1 MAGKQIVWDAPG
13 SRYFENGVSKG
24 VLYPMTETGD
34 YGVGVAWNGLT
45 TVTESPS
52 GAEANDIYADNIKY
66 ATLRSAETFGGTIEA
81 YTYPDEFSVCDGSV
95 SPAKGVNFG
104 QQKRRGFGLSYVT
117 NVGND
122 TATESDDGYKLHLI
136 YGATAAPSE
145 RSYTT
150 TNDSPDAMSM
160 SWEIST
166 VPVSITN
173 DDLRPVSTI
182 IIDTTKLDEKGKT
195 ALQSLETMLYGSAT
209 KDPELPLPGDVYALF
224 KNETVL
230 PETKLNDESH

>member
-182 IIDTTKLDEKGKT
+182 TIDITKLDEKGKT

-209 KDPELPLPGDVYALF
+209 KDPKLPLPGDVYAMF

>member
-66 ATLRSAETFGGTIEA
+66 ATLRSAETFGGKIEA

-150 TNDSPDAMSM
+150 TNDSPDVMSM
-160 SWEIST
+160 SWDIST

-182 IIDTTKLDEKGKT
+182 TIDTTKLDETGKT
-195 ALQSLETMLYGSAT
+195 ALKSLETMLYGSAT
-209 KDPELPLPGDVYALF
+209 KDPKLPLPGDVYALF
-224 KNETVL
+224 KDTTTL

>member
-81 YTYPDEFSVCDGSV
+81 YTYPDEFSACDGSV

-166 VPVSITN
+166 VPISITN

-182 IIDTTKLDEKGKT
+182 TIDTTKLDEKGKT

-209 KDPELPLPGDVYALF
+209 NDPKLPLPGDVYALF

>member
-145 RSYTT
+145 RSYTS

-166 VPVSITN
+166 VPVSITQ

-182 IIDTTKLDEKGKT
+182 TIDTTKLDEKGKT

-209 KDPELPLPGDVYALF
+209 KDPKLPLPGDVYALF
-224 KNETVL
+224 KDATTL
-230 PETKLNDESH
+230 PETKLNNESH

>member
-81 YTYPDEFSVCDGSV
+81 YTYPDEFSVCDGSI

-182 IIDTTKLDEKGKT
+182 TIDTTKLDEVGKT
-195 ALQSLETMLYGSAT
+195 ALKSLETMLYGSAT
-209 KDPELPLPGDVYALF
+209 KDPKLPLPGDVYTLF
-224 KNETVL
+224 KDATTL
-230 PETKLNDESH
+230 PETKLNNESH

>member
-1 MAGKQIVWDAPG
+1 MAGKQIVWDDPG

-81 YTYPDEFSVCDGSV
+81 YTYPDEFSVCDGSI

-150 TNDSPDAMSM
+150 TNDAPDAMSM

-182 IIDTTKLDEKGKT
+182 TIDTTKLDEAGKT
-195 ALQSLETMLYGSAT
+195 ALKSLETMLYGSAT
-209 KDPELPLPGDVYALF
+209 KDPKLPLPGDVYALF
-224 KNETVL
+224 KNATAL
-230 PETKLNDESH
+230 PETKLNNESH

>member
-104 QQKRRGFGLSYVT
+104 QQKRRGFGLSYIT

-173 DDLRPVSTI
+173 DNLRPVSTI
-182 IIDTTKLDEKGKT
+182 TIDTTKLDEAGKT
-195 ALQSLETMLYGSAT
+195 ALKSLETILYGSAT
-209 KDPELPLPGDVYALF
+209 KDPKLPLPGDVYALF
-224 KNETVL
+224 KDATTL
-230 PETKLNDESH
+230 PETKLNNESH

>member
-182 IIDTTKLDEKGKT
+182 TIDTTKLDEKGEI

-209 KDPELPLPGDVYALF
+209 KDPKLPLPGDVYALF

>member
-34 YGVGVAWNGLT
+34 YSVGVAWNGLT

-182 IIDTTKLDEKGKT
+182 TIDTTKLDEAGKT
-195 ALQSLETMLYGSAT
+195 ALKSLETMLYGSAT
-209 KDPELPLPGDVYALF
+209 KDPKLPLPGDVYTLF
-224 KNETVL
+224 KDATTL
-230 PETKLNDESH
+230 PETKLNNESH

>member
-104 QQKRRGFGLSYVT
+104 QQKRRGFGLSYIT

-173 DDLRPVSTI
+173 DNLRPVSTI
-182 IIDTTKLDEKGKT
+182 TIDTTKLDEAGKT
-195 ALQSLETMLYGSAT
+195 ALKSLETMLYGSAT
-209 KDPELPLPGDVYALF
+209 KDPKLPLPGDVYALF
-224 KNETVL
+224 KDATTL
-230 PETKLNDESH
+230 PETKLNNESH

>member
-104 QQKRRGFGLSYVT
+104 QQERRGFGLSYVT

-166 VPVSITN
+166 VPVSITQ

-182 IIDTTKLDEKGKT
+182 TIDTTKLDENGKT

-209 KDPELPLPGDVYALF
+209 KDPKLPLPGDVYALF
-224 KNETVL
+224 KDATTL
-230 PETKLNDESH
+230 PETNLNDESH

>member
-166 VPVSITN
+166 VPVSITQ

-182 IIDTTKLDEKGKT
+182 TIDTTKLDEKGKT

-209 KDPELPLPGDVYALF
+209 KDPKLPLPGDVYALF
-224 KNETVL
+224 KDETIL
-230 PETKLNDESH
+230 PETELNNESH

>member
-145 RSYTT
+145 RSYTS

-166 VPVSITN
+166 VPVSITQDN
-173 DDLRPVSTI
+173 LRPVSTI
-182 IIDTTKLDEKGKT
+182 TIDTTKLDEKGKT

-209 KDPELPLPGDVYALF
+209 KDPKLPLPGDVYALF
-224 KNETVL
+224 KDATTL
-230 PETKLNDESH
+230 PETKLNNESH

>member
-182 IIDTTKLDEKGKT
+182 TIDTTKLDEKGKT

-209 KDPELPLPGDVYALF
+209 KDPKLPLPGDVYALF
-224 KNETVL
+224 KNEIVL

>member
-13 SRYFENGVSKG
+13 SRYFEIGVSKG

-81 YTYPDEFSVCDGSV
+81 YTYPDEFSVCDGS
-95 SPAKGVNFG
+95 
-104 QQKRRGFGLSYVT
+104 GLSYVT

-182 IIDTTKLDEKGKT
+182 TIDTTKLDETGKA
-195 ALQSLETMLYGSAT
+195 ALKSLETMLYGSAT
-209 KDPELPLPGDVYALF
+209 KDPKLPLPDDVYALF
-224 KNETVL
+224 KNATPL
-230 PETKLNDESH
+230 PEAEPNN

>member
-52 GAEANDIYADNIKY
+52 GAEANDSYADNIKY

-122 TATESDDGYKLHLI
+122 TAAESNDGYKLHLI

-182 IIDTTKLDEKGKT
+182 TIDTTKLDEAGKT
-195 ALQSLETMLYGSAT
+195 ALKSLETMLYGSAT
-209 KDPELPLPGDVYALF
+209 KDPKLPLPGDVYALF
-224 KNETVL
+224 KDATTL
-230 PETKLNDESH
+230 PETKLNNESH

>member
-24 VLYPMTETGD
+24 VLYPMTENGD

-182 IIDTTKLDEKGKT
+182 TIDTTKLDEKGKT

-209 KDPELPLPGDVYALF
+209 KDPNLPLPGDVYALF

>member
-1 MAGKQIVWDAPG
+1 MASKQIVWDAPG

-104 QQKRRGFGLSYVT
+104 QQKRRSFGLSYVT

-182 IIDTTKLDEKGKT
+182 TIDTTKLDEKGKT
-195 ALQSLETMLYGSAT
+195 ALQSLETMLYGRAT
-209 KDPELPLPGDVYALF
+209 KDPKLPLPGDVYALF
-224 KNETVL
+224 KNETIL
-230 PETKLNDESH
+230 PEAKLNNESH

>member
-166 VPVSITN
+166 VPVSITQ

-182 IIDTTKLDEKGKT
+182 TIDTTKLDEKGKT

-209 KDPELPLPGDVYALF
+209 KDPKLPLPGDVYALF
-224 KNETVL
+224 KDATIL
-230 PETKLNDESH
+230 PEAKLNVESR

>member
-166 VPVSITN
+166 VPVSITQ

-182 IIDTTKLDEKGKT
+182 TIDTTKLDEKGKT

-209 KDPELPLPGDVYALF
+209 KDPKLPLPGDVYALF
-224 KNETVL
+224 KDKTVL
-230 PETKLNDESH
+230 PEAKLNVESR

>member
-136 YGATAAPSE
+136 YGATAAPAE

-166 VPVSITN
+166 VPVSITQ

-182 IIDTTKLDEKGKT
+182 TIDTTKLDEKGKT

-209 KDPELPLPGDVYALF
+209 KDPKLPLPGDVYALF
-224 KNETVL
+224 KDATTL

>member
-13 SRYFENGVSKG
+13 ARYFENGVSKG

-34 YGVGVAWNGLT
+34 YGTGVAWNGLT

-182 IIDTTKLDEKGKT
+182 TIDTTKLDDAGKT
-195 ALQSLETMLYGSAT
+195 ALKSLETMLYGSAT
-209 KDPELPLPGDVYALF
+209 KDPKLPLPGDVYALF
-224 KNETVL
+224 KDATTL
-230 PETKLNDESH
+230 PETKMNNESH

>member
-182 IIDTTKLDEKGKT
+182 TIDTTKLDEKGKT

-209 KDPELPLPGDVYALF
+209 KDPNLPLPGDVYALF
-224 KNETVL
+224 KNEIVL

>member
-34 YGVGVAWNGLT
+34 YGTGVAWNGLT

-150 TNDSPDAMSM
+150 TNDSPDVMSM

-166 VPVSITN
+166 VPVSITQ

-182 IIDTTKLDEKGKT
+182 TIDTTKLDEKGKT

-209 KDPELPLPGDVYALF
+209 KDPKLPLPGDVYALF
-224 KNETVL
+224 KDETTL

>member
-173 DDLRPVSTI
+173 DNLRPVSTI
-182 IIDTTKLDEKGKT
+182 TIDTTKLDEAGKT
-195 ALQSLETMLYGSAT
+195 ALKSLENMLYGSAT
-209 KDPELPLPGDVYALF
+209 KDPKLPLPGDVYALF
-224 KNETVL
+224 KDATTL
-230 PETKLNDESH
+230 PETKLNNESH

>member
-1 MAGKQIVWDAPG
+1 MVSKKIVWDAVG
-13 SRYFENGVSKG
+13 TRYYENGVSKG
-24 VLYPMTETGD
+24 VLFPMTDTGG

-66 ATLRSAETFGGTIEA
+66 ATLRSAETFGATIEA

-104 QQKRRGFGLSYVT
+104 QQKRRGFGFSYVT
-117 NVGND
+117 QVGND
-122 TATESDDGYKLHLI
+122 TATDVDDGYKLHLV
-136 YGATAAPSE
+136 YGATANPSE
-145 RSYTT
+145 RSYGT

-166 VPVSITN
+166 VPISFTN
-173 DDLRPVSTI
+173 DELRPVSTI
-182 IIDTTKLDEKGKT
+182 TIDTTKLDSDGKT
-195 ALQSLETMLYGSAT
+195 ALAALETMLYGSDT
-209 KDPELPLPGDVYALF
+209 KDPKLPLPQDIYNLF
-224 KNETVL
+224 KNKTAL
-230 PETKLNDESH
+230 PSE

>member
-1 MAGKQIVWDAPG
+1 MASKQIVWDAPG

-34 YGVGVAWNGLT
+34 YGIGVAWNGLT

-145 RSYTT
+145 RSYTS

-166 VPVSITN
+166 VPVSITQDN
-173 DDLRPVSTI
+173 LRPVSTI
-182 IIDTTKLDEKGKT
+182 TIDTTKLDEKGKT

-209 KDPELPLPGDVYALF
+209 KDPKLPLPGDVYNLF
-224 KNETVL
+224 KDATIL
-230 PETKLNDESH
+230 PETKLNNESH

>member
-24 VLYPMTETGD
+24 VLYPMTESGD

-145 RSYTT
+145 RSYTS
-150 TNDSPDAMSM
+150 TNDAPDAMSM

-182 IIDTTKLDEKGKT
+182 TIDTTKLDEAGKT
-195 ALQSLETMLYGSAT
+195 ALKSLETMLYGSAT

-224 KNETVL
+224 KDATTL
-230 PETKLNDESH
+230 PETKLNNESH

>member
-173 DDLRPVSTI
+173 DNLRPVSTI
-182 IIDTTKLDEKGKT
+182 TIDTTKLDDAGKT
-195 ALQSLETMLYGSAT
+195 ALKSLETMLYGSAT
-209 KDPELPLPGDVYALF
+209 KDPKLPLPGDVYALF
-224 KNETVL
+224 KDATTL
-230 PETKLNDESH
+230 PETKLNNESH

>member
-104 QQKRRGFGLSYVT
+104 QQKRRGFGLSYIT

-182 IIDTTKLDEKGKT
+182 TIDTTKLDEAGKT
-195 ALQSLETMLYGSAT
+195 ALKSLETMLYGSAT
-209 KDPELPLPGDVYALF
+209 TDPKLLLPGDVYALF
-224 KNETVL
+224 KDATTL
-230 PETKLNDESH
+230 PKTKLNNESH

>member
-34 YGVGVAWNGLT
+34 YGTGVAWNGLT

-166 VPVSITN
+166 VPVSIAN

-182 IIDTTKLDEKGKT
+182 TIDTTKLDEKGKT

-209 KDPELPLPGDVYALF
+209 KDPKLPLPGDVYALF
-224 KNETVL
+224 KDETVL
-230 PETKLNDESH
+230 PEAKLSVDSR

>member
-34 YGVGVAWNGLT
+34 YGTGVAWNGLT

-182 IIDTTKLDEKGKT
+182 TIDTTKLDEKGKT

-209 KDPELPLPGDVYALF
+209 NDPKLPLPGDVYALF
-224 KNETVL
+224 KDAITL

>member
-24 VLYPMTETGD
+24 VLYPMTENGD

-166 VPVSITN
+166 VPVSITQ

-182 IIDTTKLDEKGKT
+182 TIDTTKLDEKGKT

-209 KDPELPLPGDVYALF
+209 KDPKLPLPGDVYALF
-224 KNETVL
+224 KDETIL
-230 PETKLNDESH
+230 PEAKLNNESH

>member
-52 GAEANDIYADNIKY
+52 GAEANDVYADNIKY

-81 YTYPDEFSVCDGSV
+81 YTYPDEFSVCDGSI

-136 YGATAAPSE
+136 YGVTAAPSE

-150 TNDSPDAMSM
+150 TNDSPDVMSM

-182 IIDTTKLDEKGKT
+182 TIDTTKLDDAGKT
-195 ALQSLETMLYGSAT
+195 ALKSLETMLYGSAT
-209 KDPELPLPGDVYALF
+209 KDPKLPLPGDVYALF
-224 KNETVL
+224 KDATTL
-230 PETKLNDESH
+230 PETKLNNESH

>member
-182 IIDTTKLDEKGKT
+182 TIDTTKLDEAGKT
-195 ALQSLETMLYGSAT
+195 ALKSLETMLYGSANNNP
-209 KDPELPLPGDVYALF
+209 KLPLPGEVYTMF
-224 KNETVL
+224 KGATTL
-230 PETKLNDESH
+230 PETKLNNESH

>member
-13 SRYFENGVSKG
+13 SHYFENGVSKG

-182 IIDTTKLDEKGKT
+182 TIDTTKLDEAGKT
-195 ALQSLETMLYGSAT
+195 ALKSLETMLYGSAT
-209 KDPELPLPGDVYALF
+209 NDPKLPLPGDVYTMF
-224 KNETVL
+224 KDATTL
-230 PETKLNDESH
+230 PETKLNNESH

>member
-24 VLYPMTETGD
+24 VLYPMNENGD
-34 YGVGVAWNGLT
+34 YGTGVAWNGLT

-117 NVGND
+117 NVSND

-166 VPVSITN
+166 VPVSITD

-182 IIDTTKLDEKGKT
+182 TIDTTKLDDKGKT
-195 ALQSLETMLYGSAT
+195 ELKSLETVLYGSAT
-209 KDPELPLPGDVYALF
+209 NDPKLPLPGNVYALF
-224 KNETVL
+224 KNATTL

>member
-166 VPVSITN
+166 VPVSITQ

-182 IIDTTKLDEKGKT
+182 TIDTTNLDEKGKT

-209 KDPELPLPGDVYALF
+209 KDPKLPLPGDVYALF
-224 KNETVL
+224 KDETIL
-230 PETKLNDESH
+230 PETKLNNESH